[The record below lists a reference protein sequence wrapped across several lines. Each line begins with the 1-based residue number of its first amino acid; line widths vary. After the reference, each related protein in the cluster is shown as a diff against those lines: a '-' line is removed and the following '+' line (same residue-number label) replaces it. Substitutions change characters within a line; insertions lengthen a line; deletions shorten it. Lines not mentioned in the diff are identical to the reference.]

1 MIYPCFQ
8 CERRIPGCHA
18 TCRQYQK
25 TVAEQQAIAKRK
37 KEDFQLKRFANDVH
51 FAGKA
56 YDRQLRQN
64 ERRRG

>member
-8 CERRIPGCHA
+8 CQRRVLGCHA
-18 TCRQYQK
+18 TCAEYQK
-25 TVAEQQAIAKRK
+25 TASGQLEIAKRK
-37 KEDFQLKRFANDVH
+37 KEDFQLKRFADDVH

-64 ERRRG
+64 ERRRS